1 MNSILIIVLA
11 FLILFILQNIIN
23 NRMGINDV
31 LNKNTNKSITKY
43 VDKVKGKKQ
52 EVNNYIKENSKV
64 KTEFKDP
71 FYKFPD
77 PMLSNI
83 SHPLSAGY
91 KPLFQKMDGDIDMSN
106 LDIIRT
112 NALDNYKHNKIFFQ
126 PEFVKKD
133 TMDPNPGDYTM
144 QGLAKTWDG
153 EESQIKMTSDEYLT
167 KYPKYADSNIM
178 NELTNVGYFFDND
191 ENNKYINLKDKIL
204 PDNCNLNGDK
214 LECKFNGKLQP
225 IPDKLMKND
234 SRVLNNIGVLIDD
247 DVLVKSTNDFSYDD
261 ISGNT
266 YKTWHY
272 PDEKP
277 MNGGVEFND
286 VYASNPTGYNENY
299 MLVENKLNCSTCAI

>member
-126 PEFVKKD
+126 PEFAKKD

-144 QGLAKTWDG
+144 QGLAKSPDD
-153 EESQIKMTSDEYLT
+153 EDDKNEMTSDVYLT

-191 ENNKYINLKDKIL
+191 ENNNFINLKDKIL
-204 PDNCNLNGDK
+204 PADCTLTGNE
-214 LECKFNGKLQP
+214 LECKFNNKLQP

-261 ISGNT
+261 ISGYT

-286 VYASNPTGYNENY
+286 VYASNPMGYNENY
-299 MLVENKLNCSTCAI
+299 MLVENRLNCTTCAI

>member
-1 MNSILIIVLA
+1 MNSILIIILA

-31 LNKNTNKSITKY
+31 LNKNKNEVITKY
-43 VDKVKGKKQ
+43 IDEVKGTKQ
-52 EVNNYIKENSKV
+52 KVNKYIKDKSKTKV
-64 KTEFKDP
+64 EYEDP

-91 KPLFQKMDGDIDMSN
+91 KPLFQNTNDTPNMSN
-106 LDIIRT
+106 VEIIR
-112 NALDNYKHNKIFFQ
+112 NNVFDNYKNDKIFFQ
-126 PEFVKKD
+126 PELVKKD
-133 TMDPNPGDYTM
+133 TMDANPGNYTM
-144 QGLAKTWDG
+144 QALAKKWDG
-153 EESQIKMTSDEYLT
+153 EESEIKMTSDEYLT

-191 ENNKYINLKDKIL
+191 ENNNFINIKDKIL

-214 LECKFNGKLQP
+214 LECKFNNKLQQ

-261 ISGNT
+261 ISGYT

-277 MNGGVEFND
+277 MNGGIEFND
-286 VYASNPTGYNENY
+286 VYASNPMGYNENY
-299 MLVENKLNCSTCAI
+299 MLVENRLNCSTCAI